1 MRRISSTPKCTHRVF
16 VIAEVGITSVK
27 PIEWDDE
34 PFDNLVLDGN
44 QKKLVNALVEAHYAT
59 NSTTNDMIST
69 RAYDFVQ
76 GKGQGLII
84 NLFGNPGVGKTFT
97 VEAISER
104 ECVNFCK
111 HAIS

>member
-1 MRRISSTPKCTHRVF
+1 MF
-16 VIAEVGITSVK
+16 VIVEVGITSVK

-59 NSTTNDMIST
+59 NPEANGTIST

-84 NLFGNPGVGKTFT
+84 NLFGNAGVGKTFT

-104 ECVNFCK
+104 ECVNVL
-111 HAIS
+111 